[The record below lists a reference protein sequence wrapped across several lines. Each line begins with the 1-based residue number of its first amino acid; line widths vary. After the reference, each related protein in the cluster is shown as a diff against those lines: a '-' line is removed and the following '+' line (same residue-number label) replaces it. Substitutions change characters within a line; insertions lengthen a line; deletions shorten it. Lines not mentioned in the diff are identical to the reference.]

1 MSSTSLFSNLKR
13 NYSAIAALALCGA
26 TASLSACSGDSM
38 NAQVVDANADPMAQ
52 RQAVVQQRQARPRV
66 VNRTVSVHRS
76 FQEQPSGGN
85 ATSVQSSSS
94 TDYVVQ
100 QGDTLFSIAFRY
112 GQNYKSLAQDNGIE
126 PPYSIKTGQV
136 IHIGG
141 SAQSASSQSGSYTV
155 KQGDNLTSVSRATGI
170 PPSAIVRV
178 NNLQAPYRLVPGQV
192 LTIEDPDARRATS
205 RSEQQVVPV
214 AGVQAGTV
222 TDTVV
227 SRKVTVSGPNGTK
240 TTVEGGDK
248 AQQDKAQASQPQQ
261 GEAVAATT
269 PVASGRTRSAGGVT
283 WMWPA
288 SGKVIRSF
296 SLNENGNKGI
306 DIAGTRGQNV
316 MAAADGQVV
325 YAGNALRGY
334 GNLVIIN
341 HDNEYL
347 SAYAHN
353 DSLLVREGQKV
364 KRGQSVARMGST
376 DSDRVNLHFE
386 IRYRGKSVNPLGY
399 LPR

>member
-1 MSSTSLFSNLKR
+1 M
-13 NYSAIAALALCGA
+13 
-26 TASLSACSGDSM
+26 D
-38 NAQVVDANADPMAQ
+38 AQVVDATSDPFAQ
-52 RQAVVQQRQARPRV
+52 RQEAAVQTQRSSQKPRV
-66 VNRTVSVHRS
+66 INRTVSVHRS
-76 FQEQPSGGN
+76 FQEQPSGSPQGTVIKS
-85 ATSVQSSSS
+85 ASAA
-94 TDYVVQ
+94 DYTVQ

-112 GQNYKSLAQDNGIE
+112 GQNYKSLAQDNGID
-126 PPYSIKTGQV
+126 PPYNIRIGQV

-141 SAQSASSQSGSYTV
+141 TAQSASTQSGSYTV
-155 KQGDNLTSVSRATGI
+155 RQGDNLTSVSRATGI

-227 SRKVTVSGPNGTK
+227 SRKVTVSGPDGTR
-240 TTVEGGDK
+240 TTVEGGAK
-248 AQQDKAQASQPQQ
+248 AQEAQNREPQ

-269 PVASGRTRSAGGVT
+269 PIASGRTRSAGGVT

-288 SGKVIRSF
+288 SGTVIRGF

-316 MAAADGQVV
+316 AAAADGQVV
-325 YAGNALRGY
+325 YAGSALRGY

-364 KRGQSVARMGST
+364 KRGQSVAKMGST

>member
-1 MSSTSLFSNLKR
+1 MSSPSLFSNLKR

-26 TASLSACSGDSM
+26 AALLSACSGDSM

-178 NNLQAPYRLVPGQV
+178 NHRGS
-192 LTIEDPDARRATS
+192 RRAP
-205 RSEQQVVPV
+205 RH
-214 AGVQAGTV
+214 
-222 TDTVV
+222 
-227 SRKVTVSGPNGTK
+227 
-240 TTVEGGDK
+240 
-248 AQQDKAQASQPQQ
+248 
-261 GEAVAATT
+261 
-269 PVASGRTRSAGGVT
+269 
-283 WMWPA
+283 
-288 SGKVIRSF
+288 
-296 SLNENGNKGI
+296 L
-306 DIAGTRGQNV
+306 
-316 MAAADGQVV
+316 
-325 YAGNALRGY
+325 AL
-334 GNLVIIN
+334 
-341 HDNEYL
+341 
-347 SAYAHN
+347 
-353 DSLLVREGQKV
+353 
-364 KRGQSVARMGST
+364 
-376 DSDRVNLHFE
+376 
-386 IRYRGKSVNPLGY
+386 
-399 LPR
+399 